1 MKQLA
6 KALTRENV
14 ALEALE
20 VAIIQLKPFYG
31 KPNGSGAGFIKEF
44 IDGLI
49 NRTPV
54 EIHRVYCLDL
64 ENFRVEMAEFQN
76 RENTEE
82 EKASIPMLT
91 KEDVNTKIERIDRWI
106 KWQSLT
112 SYYLSLKYQQILEIL
127 EEHVWQLG
135 HDCI

>member
-6 KALTRENV
+6 KVLIREKV

-31 KPNGSGAGFIKEF
+31 KPDGSGAIFIKEF

-49 NRTPV
+49 DRTPV

-64 ENFRVEMAEFQN
+64 ENFRAIQAVLEAVSCRAGDM
-76 RENTEE
+76 RLILI
-82 EKASIPMLT
+82 EKFRRADH
-91 KEDVNTKIERIDRWI
+91 E
-106 KWQSLT
+106 
-112 SYYLSLKYQQILEIL
+112 
-127 EEHVWQLG
+127 
-135 HDCI
+135 